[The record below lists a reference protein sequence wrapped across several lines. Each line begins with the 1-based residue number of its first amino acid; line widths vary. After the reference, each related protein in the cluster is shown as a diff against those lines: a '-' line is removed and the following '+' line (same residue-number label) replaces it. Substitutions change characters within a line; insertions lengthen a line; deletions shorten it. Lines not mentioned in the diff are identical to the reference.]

1 MSCTQNNAFIFIA
14 RRFNNLQTLTRRSA
28 GYFCL
33 DSASRLRPDQ
43 KKSKSSKKSLA
54 SKDDPFCVWLIRQ
67 KSDIWPHLIA
77 YMCAYTQIEF
87 REKLHNYTIVDKK
100 WALRHLIRHLIRLP
114 FEIEFHR
121 TMDSIKIALKKIKCD
136 WLCDGRAP
144 GLSDRDAVCIHTS
157 RSFVKKKVDYFR
169 FRFGPDCVAGFR

>member
-1 MSCTQNNAFIFIA
+1 MSCTRNNAFIFIA
-14 RRFNNLQTLTRRSA
+14 RRFNNLQTLTRRSP

-54 SKDDPFCVWLIRQ
+54 SSDVPFVLGWCISERYLTAPDRI
-67 KSDIWPHLIA
+67 H
-77 YMCAYTQIEF
+77 MCAYTQIEF
-87 REKLHNYTIVDKK
+87 WEKLHNYTIMDKM

-144 GLSDRDAVCIHTS
+144 VCLIVTQFAFIHHGHS
-157 RSFVKKKVDYFR
+157 
-169 FRFGPDCVAGFR
+169 